1 MPVPVP
7 QGRLFC
13 DNRALSSVNDQYS
26 GMHSRPTTLPGTA
39 GDDLKTL
46 RALAPFLW
54 AWRGRVLLSLG
65 FLVLAKLA
73 NVGIP
78 LVLKDIVDSLDLTR
92 QAVLVLP
99 LSLLAMYGLL
109 RLTSSLFNELRDA
122 LFARVRH
129 GAMRSV
135 SLKAFE
141 HLHKL
146 SLRYHLERKTGGLS
160 RDIDRGTRSVS
171 SLMNYM
177 VFSILPTLVEIAL
190 VAIILLSRYDV
201 WFAVVTF
208 VAVAIYIAFTM
219 TVTEWRMK
227 YRISMNKYDSMANT
241 QAIDSLLNYETVKYF
256 GNEDHELRRYDESL
270 KNWESSAVNSQT
282 SLAALNFG
290 QAVIIAAG
298 VTLIMIMAAQ
308 GVVDGSMTL
317 GDLVLVNAFLL
328 QLFIPL
334 NFLGVVYS
342 QLKHSLAD
350 MHLMFDVLDKQP
362 EIVDRPGAMPLDAA
376 NAEVRFEHVSFAYD
390 RERPILHDINF
401 TIAPGK
407 KVAIVGASGAGK
419 STLARLLFRFY
430 DLQEGRILVNNQDIS
445 QVTQDSLRRAIGIV
459 PQDTVLFNES
469 LLYNI
474 AYAKPGATQDEIEQ
488 AARLANIHTFIA
500 GLPQGYDTVV
510 GERGLKLSGGEKQR
524 VAIARAVLKDPSIL
538 VFDEATSSLDSHSEQ
553 AILVALR
560 EAAAHH
566 TSLVIAHRLSTVVDA
581 DHILVM
587 EAGRI
592 IESGIHQQLLA
603 EAGTYARLWALQ
615 QEESRQQLP
624 DTGQPV
630 PRITGEEDGQ

>member
-1 MPVPVP
+1 
-7 QGRLFC
+7 
-13 DNRALSSVNDQYS
+13 
-26 GMHSRPTTLPGTA
+26 MHSRPTTLPGTA
-39 GDDLKTL
+39 GNDLKTL

-54 AWRGRVLLSLG
+54 AWRGRVLFSLG

-78 LVLKDIVDSLDLTR
+78 LVLKDIVDNLDLTR
-92 QAVLVLP
+92 QSVLVLP
-99 LSLLAMYGLL
+99 LSLLVMYGLL

-135 SLKAFE
+135 SLKVLE
-141 HLHKL
+141 HLHRL

-177 VFSILPTLVEIAL
+177 VFSILPTLVEIVL

-208 VAVAIYIAFTM
+208 VSVAIYIVFTM

-227 YRISMNKYDSMANT
+227 YRISMNKFDSMANT

-256 GNEDHELRRYDESL
+256 GNEEYELRRYDESL

-282 SLAALNFG
+282 SLSALNFG
-290 QAVIIAAG
+290 QAVIIAVG

-334 NFLGVVYS
+334 NFLGIVYS

-350 MHLMFDVLDKQP
+350 MQLMFAVLDKQP
-362 EIVDRPGAMPLDAA
+362 EIVDRPGAVPLDAG

-390 RERPILHDINF
+390 RERPILHDISF
-401 TIAPGK
+401 SITPGK

-430 DLQEGRILVNNQDIS
+430 DLQKGRILINNQDIS
-445 QVTQDSLRRAIGIV
+445 QVTQDSLRQAIGIV

-469 LLYNI
+469 LRYNI
-474 AYAKPGATQDEIEQ
+474 AYAKPDATQDEIEQ
-488 AARLANIHTFIA
+488 AAGLANIHSFIA
-500 GLPQGYDTVV
+500 SLPQGYDTVV

-524 VAIARAVLKDPSIL
+524 VAIARAVLKNPSIL

-566 TSLVIAHRLSTVVDA
+566 TSLVIAHRLSTIVDA

-587 EAGRI
+587 ENGRI
-592 IESGIHQQLLA
+592 IESGMHQQLLA
-603 EAGTYARLWALQ
+603 QNGRYAKLWTLQ
-615 QEESRQQLP
+615 QEESQQQLP
-624 DTGQPV
+624 ATYQSV
-630 PRITGEEDGQ
+630 PQITGEEDRQ